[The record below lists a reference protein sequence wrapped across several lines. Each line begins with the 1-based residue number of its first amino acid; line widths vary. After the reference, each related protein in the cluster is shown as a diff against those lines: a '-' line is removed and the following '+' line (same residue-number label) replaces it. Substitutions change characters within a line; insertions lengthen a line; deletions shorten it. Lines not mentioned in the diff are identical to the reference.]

1 MNTSKITGHLPP
13 EKKELVDLL
22 LKKANATADEVID
35 NAFTQFIRLNLDLLS
50 SQERKRY
57 DRYLAK
63 KV

>member
-1 MNTSKITGHLPP
+1 MTTAKITGHLPS

-50 SQERKRY
+50 AHERERY
-57 DRYLAK
+57 DPYLAK
-63 KV
+63 KL